1 MNNPLPTIRE
11 QVEAGY
17 PAAFQ
22 IEFAVLM
29 SIVLAGALA
38 VFGLSL

>member
-1 MNNPLPTIRE
+1 MTLPTIRE

-29 SIVLAGALA
+29 SIVLAMAGALA